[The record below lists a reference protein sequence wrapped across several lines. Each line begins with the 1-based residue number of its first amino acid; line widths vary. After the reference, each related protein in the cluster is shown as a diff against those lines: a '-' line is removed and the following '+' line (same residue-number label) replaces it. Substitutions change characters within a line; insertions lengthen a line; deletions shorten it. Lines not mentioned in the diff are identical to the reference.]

1 MSDLNVIGMIL
12 AILIATT
19 FVSFY
24 GTKCAHNRSDAMI
37 TGMVRG
43 VSVTTKD
50 RWLILAQEWL
60 PMASGVAVF
69 DLIVAV
75 GLFEIG
81 GSVVDPG
88 IRLLAWMSAA
98 LAGFSSILWF
108 IQGSMFFASWLSVLR
123 HAESD

>member
-1 MSDLNVIGMIL
+1 MSDLNVIGTIL

-24 GTKCAHNRSDAMI
+24 GTKCVHNRSDAMI

-43 VSVTTKD
+43 VSLTRKD
-50 RWLILAQEWL
+50 RWLILVQEWL

-81 GSVVDPG
+81 ESVG
-88 IRLLAWMSAA
+88 E
-98 LAGFSSILWF
+98 
-108 IQGSMFFASWLSVLR
+108 LS
-123 HAESD
+123 